1 MNNKMKV
8 LDKVKFIVG
17 DYLYIG
23 TLVGCNNDKTKW
35 NILAVTEVYHNIPT
49 YDIWEIIESGEKE

>member
-1 MNNKMKV
+1 MKV

-23 TLVGCNNDKTKW
+23 TLVGRNNDKTKW
-35 NILAVTEVYHNIPT
+35 NILAGTEVYHNIPT
-49 YDIWEIIESGEKE
+49 YDICEIIEVSDKYI